1 MITIRKLRR
10 QQRSLRFKLAAQ
22 ALQEL
27 AASWDHE
34 GERFYEARGAYL
46 GELLELLETD
56 GAPSDMVR
64 RCRGARDSR
73 SRFLGAAMEDLRYAL
88 LAQTGVQTGEWDL
101 DPPEEFASRD
111 VRPITVYLDRVRSPF
126 NVGSVFR
133 TAESFGVQ
141 EILLHPA
148 CASPLHPRARRSAMG
163 CIDRIP
169 WRTAEYNE
177 IEGAVFALETGGRE
191 IDAFPF
197 PQEGTVAVG
206 SEESGVSPELLEQ
219 ADRSLGRVSI
229 PTAGGK
235 RSLNLSVAYGILA
248 FQWYRATAS
257 APFRSPPD

>member
-10 QQRSLRFKLAAQ
+10 QHRQLRLKLAAQ
-22 ALQEL
+22 ALKEL
-27 AASWDHE
+27 AASWEHDAQ
-34 GERFYEARGAYL
+34 RFYETRGAYL
-46 GELLELLETD
+46 GELLDLLETD
-56 GAPSDMVR
+56 GVQGEMVR
-64 RCRGARDSR
+64 RCREARNSR
-73 SRFLGAAMEDLRYAL
+73 SRYLGPAMEDLQHAL
-88 LAQTGVQTGEWDL
+88 LAQAGVQTGEWDL
-101 DPPEEFASRD
+101 DIPEECAPREVLPFR
-111 VRPITVYLDRVRSPF
+111 VYLDRVRSPF

-133 TAESFGVQ
+133 TAESFGVR

-169 WRTAEYNE
+169 WRTAEYDE

-191 IDAFPF
+191 IDVFPF
-197 PQEGTVAVG
+197 PREGTAAVG
-206 SEESGVSPELLEQ
+206 SEEQGVSPELLEI

-257 APFRSPPD
+257 APFQSQAD